1 MGPNAAVIVLLM
13 CSGAGTDCMEIRS
26 ERSFET
32 AALCRRELPSV
43 IRRMNQSDK
52 IVSGRCALAADQPA
66 DIDPMVTGVTQR
78 TTETGTTT
86 VRVVRILDG
95 QEFVEEYVVPTE

>member
-1 MGPNAAVIVLLM
+1 MRWP
-13 CSGAGTDCMEIRS
+13 
-26 ERSFET
+26 
-32 AALCRRELPSV
+32 P
-43 IRRMNQSDK
+43 
-52 IVSGRCALAADQPA
+52 DQPA